1 VPNYVCTFVNSLT
14 ARRITLI
21 LVVTFAALLL
31 LQPLAFAQSQFATLS
46 GEVRDPS
53 GAVVSAAKVTV
64 KGVNLG
70 ELRSYQTNDDGF
82 FTIATLPAGSYDVT
96 IEKAG
101 FQKWAGKNIVLNGGD
116 SRTMNITLKVGAVT
130 DVVVVEASSIELAV
144 TDTGEKSSLISEKD
158 LQDIALVSRNASE
171 YVKLLPGALLNPTS
185 GKNQSAFS
193 GLVVGINGF
202 VPNGSNAGGLSAVN
216 INGQAVNITM
226 DGQSSFDPGAF
237 GSATPVNPN
246 PDMISEV
253 KVMTSNFSAENT
265 QGPVVVNTVTKGGGS
280 EFHGSAYLSARNSDL
295 NATDH
300 FNKESATCSGGT
312 CTYPE
317 GFNPKPNSDY
327 YYPGGNLGGP
337 IFIPHTGFNSSHKK
351 LFFFDGFEDYH
362 QIVDAG
368 VERAFVPD
376 ANMLNGDFSE
386 LLTTQ
391 LGAWKPTLGVVP
403 TTPGDLTSSP
413 YYAGMQYIAGA
424 RGPCTITGGVLGSSC
439 VDPNAQLLMKDYL
452 PKPNIPFD
460 QINPANGFN
469 FIANYTAPQISWQ
482 NVARVD
488 WAISDFTKFY
498 VSWSRQR
505 ESATMPYGLWNGACD
520 NCVPAPSAV
529 VGNNGSDLLTA
540 SFVKVFSPT
549 LTSESRFAY
558 TYITFPT
565 TPSDPAAL
573 SRSGIGFPLTGIYG
587 NPMAPALLSW
597 SNSFPSMG
605 DVGHDYHPTM
615 IANKGIPSAGENLTK
630 VIGTHTLKTGF
641 YFQHVYNTQDN
652 WGQYMGTISYNEW
665 GTPTGN
671 NYADALMGIGE
682 SYYEQALPPPTEIA
696 QNTISGYVEDSWKT
710 TRRLTLNL
718 GIRLEHF
725 GKPYA
730 PVDNV
735 GLATFFPGL
744 YIPSSGPDANS
755 GISWHKLDSA
765 IPLSGAT
772 STFVFPEPRLDAA
785 YDLFG
790 NGKTVIRGGW
800 GMYRYYDS
808 VQSNNYTGPAGTAF
822 GSVAFSCN
830 CSSWETIDLDKTT
843 PPAGGGTS
851 GLGPGLKTV
860 SVYNPND
867 HEQPLI
873 YQYNVTINQ
882 QLPAKLRLELT
893 YAGNKGYDFQNQVNI
908 NYVPI
913 GAMNQASVASNPD
926 CTGTNNLTTQQCI
939 QDYSTYP
946 NYENTGGSGINDAET
961 AGKSRFDALEASLKR
976 SYSWVTFQ
984 ANYTWSKT
992 LAANQASGNSYFT
1005 AALPNYGTNWLY
1017 GISQQDRG
1025 QALSLVYVFFV
1036 PKVHGANSFV
1046 RGAVNG
1052 WQISGVTTI
1061 ESGMQL
1067 SNGASG
1073 GRNFGLVQTGDG
1085 NQAANYLLGT
1095 PNITIFPSI
1104 LCNPAHGLMKNYFA
1118 NPSCFGPQPSNA
1130 LGDASI
1136 PYLAGPM
1143 YWNSDLAVTKHFKI
1157 KEHQDV
1163 EFRASAFNFM
1173 NHGLLS
1179 FTNGDSNLQLVINDL
1194 GQVITGTTCPG
1205 TSGGVSCTQQT
1216 TFGEA
1221 THHVGNRVME
1231 LSVKFSF

>member
-1 VPNYVCTFVNSLT
+1 MLLAAFL
-14 ARRITLI
+14 LI
-21 LVVTFAALLL
+21 
-31 LQPLAFAQSQFATLS
+31 QPVASAQSQFATLS
-46 GEVRDPS
+46 GEVTDPS
-53 GAVVSAAKVTV
+53 GAAISGAKVLV
-64 KGVNLG
+64 KGVTLG
-70 ELRSYQTNDDGF
+70 EAREVQTNDDGV
-82 FTIATLPAGSYDVT
+82 FTVATLPAGSYNVT
-96 IEKAG
+96 IEKLG
-101 FQKWAGKNIVLNGGD
+101 FQKWQGRNIALNGGD
-116 SRTMNITLKVGAVT
+116 SRSMNVSMKVGAVT
-130 DVVVVEASSIELAV
+130 DTVVVESSSIELAV
-144 TDTGEKSSLISEKD
+144 TDTGENSSLISEKD

-202 VPNGSNAGGLSAVN
+202 VPNGTNAGGLSAVN

-237 GSATPVNPN
+237 GNATPVNPN

-280 EFHGSAYLSARNSDL
+280 DFHGSAYLSARNSVL

-327 YYPGGNLGGP
+327 YYPGGNIGGP
-337 IFIPHTGFNSSHKK
+337 IIIPGTGFNKSHKK
-351 LFFFDGFEDYH
+351 VFFFDGFEDYH

-368 VERAFVPD
+368 VERGFVPTAD
-376 ANMLNGDFSE
+376 MLNGDFSA
-386 LLTTQ
+386 LNTIQ
-391 LGAWKPTLGVVP
+391 NGAWKPTLGVVP
-403 TTPGDLTSSP
+403 TTPSSAAGAS
-413 YYAGMQYIAGA
+413 YAAGMQYITAN
-424 RGPCTITGGVLGSSC
+424 RGTCTITGGVLSTAC
-439 VDPNAQLLMKDYL
+439 IDPNAQLLLKDYL
-452 PKPNIPFD
+452 PTPNIPLD
-460 QINPANGFN
+460 QIGSNGFN

-565 TPSDPAAL
+565 TPSDPSAL
-573 SRSGIGFPLTGIYG
+573 SRAGIGFPLKGIYG

-641 YFQHVYNTQDN
+641 YYQHLYNTQDN
-652 WGQYMGTISYNEW
+652 WGQYMGTISYNQW

-696 QNTISGYVEDSWKT
+696 QNTVSFYLEDSWKL
-710 TRRLTLNL
+710 TRRLTFNY
-718 GIRLEHF
+718 GMRFEHY

-730 PVDNV
+730 PVDGV
-735 GLATFFPGL
+735 GLATFFPNIYNEYCTAATPCGT
-744 YIPSSGPDANS
+744 DANI
-755 GISWHKLDSA
+755 GIGWHKINPN

-772 STFVFPEPRLDAA
+772 STFLYPEPRIDAA

-800 GMYRYYDS
+800 GMYRFYDS

-830 CSSWETIDLDKTT
+830 CTSWETIDQNAVT
-843 PPAGGGTS
+843 PPSSGGTS
-851 GLGPGLKTV
+851 SLGPGLKTV
-860 SVYNPND
+860 SVYNPDD
-867 HEQPLI
+867 HEQPLL
-873 YQYNVTINQ
+873 YQYNVTIDQ
-882 QLPAKLRLELT
+882 QLPAKFRLELT
-893 YAGNKGYDFQNQVNI
+893 YAGNKGSDFQEAVNI
-908 NYVPI
+908 NYVPL
-913 GAMNQASVASNPD
+913 GALRQPGVASNPD
-926 CTGTNNLTTQQCI
+926 CSGSNNLTTQACL

-946 NYENTGGSGINDAET
+946 AYENSGGSGITDAET

-976 SYSWVTFQ
+976 SYSWMTLQ

-992 LAANQASGNSYFT
+992 LAANQASGSSYFT
-1005 AALPNYGTNWLY
+1005 AALPDYGTNWLY
-1017 GISQQDRG
+1017 GVSKQDRG
-1025 QALSLVYVFFV
+1025 QAFNLVYVFFL
-1036 PKVHGANSFV
+1036 PKMQGANSFV

-1067 SNGASG
+1067 SNAASG
-1073 GRNFGLVQTGDG
+1073 GQNFGLVQTGPG
-1085 NQAANYLLGT
+1085 NTNQSANYLLGT
-1095 PNITIFPSI
+1095 NNITEFPAV
-1104 LCNPAHGLMKNYFA
+1104 LCNPAHGLKSGYFA
-1118 NPSCFGPQPSNA
+1118 NPSCFGPQPA
-1130 LGDASI
+1130 GQLGDASI
-1136 PYLAGPM
+1136 PYLPGPM
-1143 YWNSDLAVTKHFKI
+1143 YWNSDLSVTKKFKI
-1157 KEHQDV
+1157 KERQTV
-1163 EFRASAFNFM
+1163 EFRASAFNFL

-1179 FTNGDSNLQLVINDL
+1179 FTNGDGNLQLVFNDL

-1205 TSGGVSCTQQT
+1205 VSGGVSCNQT
-1216 TFGEA
+1216 STFGKA
-1221 THHVGNRVME
+1221 DYHVGNRIME
-1231 LSVKFSF
+1231 LSVKFNF